1 MSQQRA
7 LELLRQAA
15 AALERGNSTT
25 SSTSNTDTA
34 TTANTSQS
42 ATSTSRTMAA
52 VRNIFAPYQPY
63 SANRTGARGRRFNP
77 TQARSFW
84 THRFC
89 VLGKTS
95 DNVAPTREEKD
106 RLYKANLGEKK
117 ISFEKN
123 DDATYLKS
131 QLEEQYPKLSGIGG
145 FELLRTQARSRCDLE
160 VISVPPGG
168 YTVNFLS
175 NQSNLGQAVCYIR
188 PIQNNLSLEGQEFT
202 DDDGIQE
209 ECIRCHMMIPL
220 RLLREHAVTCGVT
233 EEDEVLP
240 PFPKK
245 RNVIQT
251 PVKET
256 ESGVCPVCDKIFPI
270 ELLPEH
276 ADVCCQSDEVCQSGE
291 AEAKHVFNSFDDYL
305 SSKTLNGE
313 KLWDISVIRRMLV
326 QQAMEEIE
334 QAPEEE
340 WNRKFCITFIGEEG
354 LDSGGLTREF
364 LTLLYD
370 HSPVFEN
377 SVLSFD
383 AQLLEKKH
391 YFLMGQMVTMGI
403 LSGHPGPR
411 NLMKHVVDYIVS
423 GRTTGITDIPVDQLG
438 RLDAVSAIQEMIEKY
453 GDLLEACG
461 FRKVLSVESRQNAVS
476 AMKSYYLFN
485 RFIPSLLQF
494 VEGLKLHGMLDML
507 RKCPEKAYSYLM
519 QTEHVDSLTIKAE
532 KEDEEVILCNF
543 HQFLKKLERG
553 KISCISIDAE
563 TGSSSEV
570 NLNTGHL
577 LQALIGCPAL
587 PSCITEGIITFDHK
601 SDYLTTV
608 NTCAPSIN
616 FSKLS
621 VIKNYSSF
629 EELMKNVI
637 VGSYGF
643 GRE

>member
-251 PVKET
+251 PV
-256 ESGVCPVCDKIFPI
+256 
-270 ELLPEH
+270 
-276 ADVCCQSDEVCQSGE
+276 CQFAC
-291 AEAKHVFNSFDDYL
+291 
-305 SSKTLNGE
+305 TLNGE

-519 QTEHVDSLTIKAE
+519 QTEHVDSLTIKGFFKPVFSSDKAE

-570 NLNTGHL
+570 NPNTGHL